1 MKLKLFIVDF
11 ASPACSQ
18 FSDSYSE
25 SSSNMRLSESSKL
38 ESNMIVLHHLRI
50 GRSMIAVWQLEELG
64 IDYELKVYHRDP
76 ETFLSQQDLKAV
88 HPLGKSPVIEDDD
101 LMISESSA
109 ITTYLLEKYDTE
121 HNFAPARC
129 DTKKWANFTQWLHY
143 PEGSVFG
150 PLLVKMILLRSTEP
164 HTGLDAY
171 SKREVAL
178 HLGHISNQLA
188 DNEFILGED
197 FSAADFGVSYV
208 IALAKRLGQLEPFP
222 KLEAYLERSFAR
234 PAYLRAVET
243 AVE

>member
-1 MKLKLFIVDF
+1 
-11 ASPACSQ
+11 
-18 FSDSYSE
+18 
-25 SSSNMRLSESSKL
+25 
-38 ESNMIVLHHLRI
+38 MIVLHHLRI

-109 ITTYLLEKYDTE
+109 ITTYLLEKYDAV

-150 PLLVKMILLRSTEP
+150 PLLVKMILLRSEES
-164 HTGLDAY
+164 HAGLDAY
-171 SKREVAL
+171 SKREIAL

-208 IALAKRLGQLEPFP
+208 IAMAKRLGQLEPFP
-222 KLEAYLERSFAR
+222 KLEAYLERNFAR
-234 PAYLRAVET
+234 PAYLRAVEK

>member
-1 MKLKLFIVDF
+1 
-11 ASPACSQ
+11 
-18 FSDSYSE
+18 
-25 SSSNMRLSESSKL
+25 MRPFEPPKL

-109 ITTYLLEKYDTE
+109 ITTYLLEKYDTV

-150 PLLVKMILLRSTEP
+150 PLLVKMILLRSEES
-164 HTGLDAY
+164 HAGLDAY
-171 SKREVAL
+171 SKREIAL

-208 IALAKRLGQLEPFP
+208 IAMAKRLGQLEFFP
-222 KLEAYLERSFAR
+222 KLEAYLERNFAR
-234 PAYLRAVET
+234 PAYLRAAEK

>member
-1 MKLKLFIVDF
+1 
-11 ASPACSQ
+11 
-18 FSDSYSE
+18 
-25 SSSNMRLSESSKL
+25 
-38 ESNMIVLHHLRI
+38 MIVLHHLRI

-76 ETFLSQQDLKAV
+76 ETFLAREDLKEV

-121 HNFAPARC
+121 HNFAPPRC

-164 HTGLDAY
+164 HAGLDAY

-188 DNEFILGED
+188 DNKFILGGD

-234 PAYLRAVET
+234 PAYLRAVKK

>member
-1 MKLKLFIVDF
+1 MKLELFSVDS
-11 ASPACSQ
+11 ASPACSL
-18 FSDSYSE
+18 FSDSYGE

-64 IDYELKVYHRDP
+64 IDYELKVYRRDP
-76 ETFLSQQDLKAV
+76 ETFLSQQDLKAA

-109 ITTYLLEKYDTE
+109 ITTYLLEKYDTV

-150 PLLVKMILLRSTEP
+150 PLLVKMILLRSEES
-164 HTGLDAY
+164 HAGLDAY
-171 SKREVAL
+171 SKREIAL

-208 IALAKRLGQLEPFP
+208 IAMAKRLRQLELFP
-222 KLEAYLERSFAR
+222 KLEAYLERNFAR
-234 PAYLRAVET
+234 PAYLRAVEK

>member
-1 MKLKLFIVDF
+1 MEF
-11 ASPACSQ
+11 
-18 FSDSYSE
+18 E
-25 SSSNMRLSESSKL
+25 
-38 ESNMIVLHHLRI
+38 MIVLHHLRI
-50 GRSMIAVWQLEELG
+50 GRSMIAVWQLEELR

-76 ETFLSQQDLKAV
+76 ETFLAQEDLKEV

-121 HNFAPARC
+121 HNFAPPRC

-164 HTGLDAY
+164 HAGLDAY

-234 PAYLRAVET
+234 PAYLRAVEK

>member
-1 MKLKLFIVDF
+1 
-11 ASPACSQ
+11 
-18 FSDSYSE
+18 
-25 SSSNMRLSESSKL
+25 
-38 ESNMIVLHHLRI
+38 MIVLHHLRI
-50 GRSMIAVWQLEELG
+50 GRSIIAVWQLEELE

-76 ETFLSQQDLKAV
+76 ETFLAQEDLRAV

-121 HNFAPARC
+121 HNFAPPRS
-129 DTKKWANFTQWLHY
+129 DIKKWAHFTQWLHY

-150 PLLVKMILLRSTEP
+150 PLLVKMILLRSTES
-164 HTGLDAY
+164 HAGLDAY

-178 HLGHISNQLA
+178 HLGQLA

-208 IALAKRLGQLEPFP
+208 IALAKRLGQLKPFP
-222 KLEAYLERSFAR
+222 KLEAYLERSFSR
-234 PAYLRAVET
+234 PAYQRAVEK

>member
-1 MKLKLFIVDF
+1 
-11 ASPACSQ
+11 
-18 FSDSYSE
+18 
-25 SSSNMRLSESSKL
+25 
-38 ESNMIVLHHLRI
+38 
-50 GRSMIAVWQLEELG
+50 
-64 IDYELKVYHRDP
+64 
-76 ETFLSQQDLKAV
+76 
-88 HPLGKSPVIEDDD
+88 

-150 PLLVKMILLRSTEP
+150 PLLVKMILLRSEES
-164 HTGLDAY
+164 HAGLDAY
-171 SKREVAL
+171 SKREIAL

-208 IALAKRLGQLEPFP
+208 IALAKRLGQLDSFP

-234 PAYLRAVET
+234 PAYLRAVEK